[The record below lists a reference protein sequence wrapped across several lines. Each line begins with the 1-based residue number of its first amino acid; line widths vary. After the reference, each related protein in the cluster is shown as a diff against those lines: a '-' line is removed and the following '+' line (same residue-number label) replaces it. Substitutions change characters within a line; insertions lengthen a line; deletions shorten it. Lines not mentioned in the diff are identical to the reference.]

1 MQERVTSADASTGTC
16 AARQQ
21 DALPGKPLLDAALEF
36 SKIHAVN
43 SVTRTGP
50 QNRAAYDLAT

>member
-1 MQERVTSADASTGTC
+1 MQEQVTSADASTDTC

-21 DALPGKPLLDAALEF
+21 DALPGKPLLNAALEF

-43 SVTRTGP
+43 SVTCTGP